1 MTVAAKKA
9 HLEADLLK
17 GTTEIPMSFETGE
30 QMALKVYFNHKV
42 TVNKNRGIATT
53 AIAGTDN
60 GTITAAN
67 ADGDMATGVITATA
81 GDPLATEY
89 SVSPTTNNVIAED
102 GYISL
107 TSLKSTAGGKVL
119 VTIEW
124 TRTA

>member
-1 MTVAAKKA
+1 
-9 HLEADLLK
+9 
-17 GTTEIPMSFETGE
+17 
-30 QMALKVYFNHKV
+30 MALKVYFNHKV
-42 TVNKNRGIATT
+42 TIDKIRGIVTT
-53 AIAGTDN
+53 AIAGTDD

-89 SVSPTTNNVIAED
+89 AVSPTTNNVIAED

-119 VTIEW
+119 VTVEW